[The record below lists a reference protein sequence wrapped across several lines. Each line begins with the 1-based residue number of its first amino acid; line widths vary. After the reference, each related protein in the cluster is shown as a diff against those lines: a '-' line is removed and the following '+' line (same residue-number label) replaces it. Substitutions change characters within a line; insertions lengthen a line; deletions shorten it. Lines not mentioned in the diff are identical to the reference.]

1 MSVDFTHDRPPVSSV
16 ASRCDRRALAGL
28 VLVLATVLPGCT
40 TVRSTTAELPALPPM
55 PPLLGNTNTPVRN
68 ALAYHETIRG
78 MNTAELARER
88 SALSGTGNA
97 PLVQMK
103 QVMLLSHP
111 QGNNNLQRA
120 QSLLEAINGSEKPD
134 AVALQPLARLLA
146 EQLQERVRLENT
158 ADRLTQQLE
167 RTGQQLKVVKLLG
180 QRDPLREH
188 FSRSRIVAGNH
199 HRTPDQVVRQKQQ
212 LFQPQPLGQHH
223 TLAKVI
229 KRLGNL
235 PREVVECSSAAYHVR
250 LAHLVL

>member
-28 VLVLATVLPGCT
+28 VLMLATVLPGCT
-40 TVRSTTAELPALPPM
+40 TVRSATAELPALPPM

-88 SALSGTGNA
+88 SALSGAGNA

-167 RTGQQLKVVKLLG
+167 RTGQQLK
-180 QRDPLREH
+180 D
-188 FSRSRIVAGNH
+188 A
-199 HRTPDQVVRQKQQ
+199 QKQSDQ
-212 LFQPQPLGQHH
+212 LQEKLDALTEIERTLPARPSTPTPPL
-223 TLAKVI
+223 
-229 KRLGNL
+229 
-235 PREVVECSSAAYHVR
+235 PSSRERRSEK
-250 LAHLVL
+250 

>member
-1 MSVDFTHDRPPVSSV
+1 MSVDFNHDRPPVRCA
-16 ASRCDRRALAGL
+16 ASRCDRRVLAGL
-28 VLVLATVLPGCT
+28 ALVLATVLSGCT
-40 TVRSTTAELPALPPM
+40 TVRSATAELPALPPM
-55 PPLLGNTNTPVRN
+55 PPLLSNANTPVRN

-78 MNTAELARER
+78 MNAAELARER
-88 SALSGTGNA
+88 SALSGAGSA

-167 RTGQQLKVVKLLG
+167 RTGQQLK
-180 QRDPLREH
+180 D
-188 FSRSRIVAGNH
+188 A
-199 HRTPDQVVRQKQQ
+199 QKQSDQ
-212 LFQPQPLGQHH
+212 LQEKLDALTEIERTLPARPSTPTPPL
-223 TLAKVI
+223 
-229 KRLGNL
+229 
-235 PREVVECSSAAYHVR
+235 PSSRERRSEK
-250 LAHLVL
+250 